1 MPDPINT
8 YEDAR
13 RAEAYAGLDFP
24 GTYFLA
30 YRDLPEIIA
39 ANASGRKALD
49 FGCGTGRSTRFLRRL
64 GFEATGVD
72 ISEAM
77 IGKAIDLDPAGD
89 YRLITDEGLESVA
102 GRDYDL
108 ILSVFTFDNIPGL
121 ERRVAIFERLGRLLT
136 PAGRIVALDSTPE
149 IYSHEWASFTTR
161 DFPEN
166 ASARSGDVVRI
177 VMKDVAD
184 ARPVE
189 DIFWRDE
196 DYREGFRRAGLDVV
210 AVRQPLGRESEPFSW
225 VNETKIAPWVIY
237 ALKKSA

>member
-1 MPDPINT
+1 MPGSISPAPIS
-8 YEDAR
+8 
-13 RAEAYAGLDFP
+13 
-24 GTYFLA
+24 LA

-196 DYREGFRRAGLDVV
+196 DYREGFRCAGLDVV
-210 AVRQPLGRESEPFSW
+210 AVRRPLGRESEPFPGS
-225 VNETKIAPWVIY
+225 TKRRSLPG
-237 ALKKSA
+237 